1 MRLDPVETSFLFNIL
16 ARYIRALLPDLIK
29 FSYIPQNDLR
39 INENSQIHAPPGGR
53 DRSPDFTLASWST
66 KMQVVEPE
74 EHVLVLEFAENSKGK
89 KNENYL
95 FVAYSSAL
103 NLIVFMM

>member
-1 MRLDPVETSFLFNIL
+1 
-16 ARYIRALLPDLIK
+16 
-29 FSYIPQNDLR
+29 
-39 INENSQIHAPPGGR
+39 
-53 DRSPDFTLASWST
+53 
-66 KMQVVEPE
+66 MQVVEPE